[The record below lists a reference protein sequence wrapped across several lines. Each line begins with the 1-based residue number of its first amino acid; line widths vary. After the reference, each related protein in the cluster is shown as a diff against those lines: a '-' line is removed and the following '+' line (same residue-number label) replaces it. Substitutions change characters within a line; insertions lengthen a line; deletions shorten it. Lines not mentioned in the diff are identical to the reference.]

1 MNSTHLFRYFFTV
14 VTISFLMACN
24 QPNANS
30 TEAQSAV
37 DTIDCWVDSSLLVL
51 AREEVKAFDNIYK
64 FPRLDLSAYNESDI
78 VKGLVDNKV
87 NLAIL
92 HRLLDSNELAYL
104 SQKEQ
109 FKPKQYEFAYDA
121 YVFISAISSGID
133 SIDYDRISSSLR
145 SKTGAG
151 MTICVEN
158 PGAQSLKFLKSHFK
172 LDGEQLKN
180 ISSLGSMGAMM
191 NYLRNNPGT
200 FGVIPFSVIAD
211 IEAEKTVKFLEGLR
225 VLKVNVRMKPGHVL
239 QAVEPS
245 QSTIATKEYP
255 LISPIVLVNCNMDKK
270 SGTNF
275 VNYIFKTKSQRLI
288 QQFGLCPAIFPGR
301 EYLIQQ

>member
-1 MNSTHLFRYFFTV
+1 MNSPHIFKYLFTI
-14 VTISFLMACN
+14 VTCSVLMACH

-30 TEAQSAV
+30 AEAQSGV
-37 DTIDCWVDSSLLVL
+37 DTIDCWVDSSLMVL

-104 SQKEQ
+104 TSKEQ

-121 YVFISAISSGID
+121 YVFISARASGID
-133 SIDYDRISSSLR
+133 SISYDLIAQNLR
-145 SKTGAG
+145 NKKGEG

-158 PGAQSLKFLKSHFK
+158 PWSQSLKFLKSHFN
-172 LDGEQLKN
+172 LNGEQLKN
-180 ISSLGSMGAMM
+180 INSPGSMGAMM
-191 NYLRNNPGT
+191 SYLRNNPGT
-200 FGVIPFSVIAD
+200 FGVIPFSIIAD
-211 IEAEKTVKFLEGLR
+211 IEADKTLKFLDGLK
-225 VLKVNVRMKPGHVL
+225 VLKLVPHNQKGP
-239 QAVEPS
+239 AIEPS